1 MRTLITRNTKIDI
14 RGNRQDR
21 IAVTGRDELRA
32 VTLAQPSVRGQFIQA
47 MAGYMTALKRAL
59 KPASAGAVRERVS
72 AISLLTQLVAGPS
85 RCWHTHV
92 VPHRRVTVV

>member
-32 VTLAQPSVRGQFIQA
+32 VTLAQPSTRGQFFQA
-47 MAGYMTALKRAL
+47 MAGYMTALERAL
-59 KPASAGAVRERVS
+59 KPAAAGAVRERLPAMS
-72 AISLLTQLVAGPS
+72 SLAQLVAGPS

-92 VPHRRVTVV
+92 VPHRCVTVV